1 MTNENDRENWGY
13 KKDSAFRIDTMQREG
28 AKSDTRLAWWRD
40 AKFGLFIHW
49 GLYAI
54 PAGRWKGKF
63 IEGIGEW
70 IQFNARIPIK
80 EYSALMKQFN
90 PVKFNAREW
99 VSMAKNAG
107 QKYIAITAKHHD
119 GFCIYKSDVGEFNI
133 NSTPFDR
140 DPLKELAEECA
151 RQGLKFGF
159 YYSQTQDWNHPHGD
173 GNDWDYDKPSMPWG
187 DNEELSERALV
198 RRKLSDEEIKG
209 FDSYIQNHVKP
220 HVRELLTNYGP
231 IGLIWFDTPKRITEK
246 QSQELLELCN
256 ELQPDCLV
264 NGRLGN
270 SLGDYCSADDNAIP
284 ETLQDFDW
292 ETPATLNDTWAFKT
306 DDHNW
311 KSTEDLTKKLV
322 DIVSKGGNYLL
333 NVGPTA
339 EGIIPEPSVERLLG
353 VGDWLKK
360 NGEGVYGTTA
370 GPIQNVDWCRST
382 QKDGSVY
389 IHVFDWPSDGKLKL
403 SGLGRAISEATILG
417 DSKDNNLSIEVR
429 DTFVV
434 INGPVNAPDPIVS
447 VIKLT

>member
-1 MTNENDRENWGY
+1 MKREVVMAN
-13 KKDSAFRIDTMQREG
+13 KKDDAFRIDTMQREG
-28 AKSDTRLAWWRD
+28 AKADNRLAWWRE

-63 IEGIGEW
+63 VEGIGEW
-70 IQFNARIPIK
+70 IQHKARIPIK
-80 EYSALMKQFN
+80 EYSELTKQFN

-99 VSMAKNAG
+99 VSMAKDSG

-119 GFCIYKSDVGEFNI
+119 GFCIYKSDVGKFNI
-133 NSTPFDR
+133 NATPFDR

-173 GNDWDYDKPSMPWG
+173 GNDWDYDKPSMSWG
-187 DNEELSERALV
+187 DNEELTDRALIK
-198 RRKLSDEEIKG
+198 RKRTDDEIKG

-246 QSQELLELCN
+246 QSQELLDLCN

-270 SLGDYCSADDNAIP
+270 SLGDYCSAGDNAIP
-284 ETLQDFDW
+284 ATLQGFDW

-311 KSTEDLTKKLV
+311 KSAEDLTKKLV

-403 SGLGRAISEATILG
+403 SGLGRAINEATIIG
-417 DSKDNNLSIEVR
+417 DSKDSNLSIEVG
-429 DTFVV
+429 DTFIVV
-434 INGPVNAPDPIVS
+434 NGPVKAPDPIIS

>member
-1 MTNENDRENWGY
+1 M
-13 KKDSAFRIDTMQREG
+13 I
-28 AKSDTRLAWWRD
+28 
-40 AKFGLFIHW
+40 
-49 GLYAI
+49 
-54 PAGRWKGKF
+54 
-63 IEGIGEW
+63 
-70 IQFNARIPIK
+70 
-80 EYSALMKQFN
+80 
-90 PVKFNAREW
+90 
-99 VSMAKNAG
+99 
-107 QKYIAITAKHHD
+107 
-119 GFCIYKSDVGEFNI
+119 
-133 NSTPFDR
+133 
-140 DPLKELAEECA
+140 
-151 RQGLKFGF
+151 
-159 YYSQTQDWNHPHGD
+159 
-173 GNDWDYDKPSMPWG
+173 
-187 DNEELSERALV
+187 
-198 RRKLSDEEIKG
+198 
-209 FDSYIQNHVKP
+209 
-220 HVRELLTNYGP
+220 RELLTNYGP

-434 INGPVNAPDPIVS
+434 INGPVNAPDSIVS